1 MTRVLLVAVALLAS
15 ACARQLVPAP
25 GAQIADGRGKA
36 ATASVAGVN
45 VVVNPDAWRGL
56 PTTLGSLVTPLLVT
70 IDNQSGSP
78 VRVRWE
84 QFALHGPGETR
95 FAARPPL
102 DIDGYVS
109 EPVAAMPYAAMPYGA
124 FGYDPFWRSGLGPYG
139 RHYPWPPSRRLP
151 LPTRDMVERALPEG
165 IVEPGARTTGFAF
178 FDRATQAKGAP
189 LEFTM
194 DLVDANTNERF
205 AQVRIPFVVK

>member
-1 MTRVLLVAVALLAS
+1 MRHVLVVAAALLAS
-15 ACARQLVPAP
+15 ACAHQLVPGP
-25 GAQIADGRGKA
+25 GAQVVEGHEKA
-36 ATASVAGVN
+36 ATATVAGVTL
-45 VVVNPDAWRGL
+45 VVSPDAWRGL

-70 IDNQSGSP
+70 IDNQSGRP

-95 FAARPPL
+95 FAARAPL
-102 DIDGYVS
+102 DIEGYVS

-151 LPTRDMVERALPEG
+151 LPTHDMVERALREG
-165 IVEPGARTTGFAF
+165 VVEPHGRTTGFAF
-178 FDRATQAKGAP
+178 FDRATQAKGSP

-194 DLVDANTNERF
+194 DLVDASTNERF
-205 AQVRIPFVVK
+205 AEVRIPFVVK